1 MTTLPH
7 SYITS
12 LTPPPSPPLIG
23 VPVPGCLRSMLILIL
38 LLFSQILSLCPQ
50 FQWLECHPH
59 QIRLCYA
66 FTLTNPPNNHP
77 LLWRSVFFYLPLSSA
92 QFSIHD
98 YHNGSHWPM
107 PRNPIWSIIEP
118 FNESSHIHNVLYV
131 SEAALLTLSA
141 VLSDFFKFPNKCICR
156 VSISP
161 DWCLGSTE

>member
-12 LTPPPSPPLIG
+12 LTPPPPLTG
-23 VPVPGCLRSMLILIL
+23 VSVPGCLRSMLILIL

-59 QIRLCYA
+59 QIRLCLHLPILPITILSYGEA
-66 FTLTNPPNNHP
+66 
-77 LLWRSVFFYLPLSSA
+77 FFYLPLSSA

-107 PRNPIWSIIEP
+107 PRNPIRSIIEP
-118 FNESSHIHNVLYV
+118 FHESSHIHNGLYV
-131 SEAALLTLSA
+131 SEAALFTLSA
-141 VLSDFFKFPNKCICR
+141 DLSDISVPKQ
-156 VSISP
+156 VYLQSIHLTRLLSR
-161 DWCLGSTE
+161 LISL